1 MGGNMH
7 LPTFHPKFP
16 SDDELLHYLNYIPL
30 YISFID
36 SFTETQQNFCEYL
49 EKCNDLILPQLAS
62 IIHDYVAEQKQI
74 GWITNWAADI
84 LVPLIRE
91 NKIKICTDPNSV
103 RPYQLKL
110 KRIGSEWP
118 SELEKY
124 CYFCDYDQFKDFVT
138 ICDGDSEEKDE
149 EEESEDEE
157 NINEDMSEHE
167 VEEEESED
175 DGDNGESDDESD
187 GEDDEDEYEESESEE
202 EIPGE
207 PSARRRKL
215 GIRKSTD
222 YLNTI
227 ITLNHW

>member
-1 MGGNMH
+1 MG
-7 LPTFHPKFP
+7 
-16 SDDELLHYLNYIPL
+16 
-30 YISFID
+30 
-36 SFTETQQNFCEYL
+36 
-49 EKCNDLILPQLAS
+49 
-62 IIHDYVAEQKQI
+62 DYVAEQKQI

-138 ICDGDSEEKDE
+138 ICDGDSEEED
-149 EEESEDEE
+149 SEDEE

>member
-1 MGGNMH
+1 MG
-7 LPTFHPKFP
+7 
-16 SDDELLHYLNYIPL
+16 
-30 YISFID
+30 
-36 SFTETQQNFCEYL
+36 
-49 EKCNDLILPQLAS
+49 
-62 IIHDYVAEQKQI
+62 DYVAEQKQI

-149 EEESEDEE
+149 EEESEDE
-157 NINEDMSEHE
+157 
-167 VEEEESED
+167 
-175 DGDNGESDDESD
+175 SD